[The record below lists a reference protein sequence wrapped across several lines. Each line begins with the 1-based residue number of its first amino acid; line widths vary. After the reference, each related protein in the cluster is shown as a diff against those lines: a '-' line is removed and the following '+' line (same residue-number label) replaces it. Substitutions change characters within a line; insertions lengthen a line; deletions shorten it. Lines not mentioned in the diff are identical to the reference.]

1 MRKIRGIGML
11 WMSVLCILFLTSC
24 RDDNKA
30 VKHASVEHEENVY
43 EKIEA
48 KDIRRVKISGNA
60 RSIIIKQDADTAFKF
75 QNADLNAAHTYDV
88 RSSRNGDTLN
98 ISVMMKNG
106 EEDNDVLGSF
116 LIYLPRKEF
125 DVIETAGEF
134 KQIHIN
140 PIHSD
145 IFLHADKSVVALH
158 LEAAKLDHDIVLD
171 GSETNAFKS
180 VSVYFD
186 TVPASIKMEVNPIL
200 NGSIQDPQH
209 ILDNGRLVSGT
220 EKPVIRIHAAKEINL
235 YKENS

>member
-158 LEAAKLDHDIVLD
+158 LEAAKLDH
-171 GSETNAFKS
+171 
-180 VSVYFD
+180 
-186 TVPASIKMEVNPIL
+186 TVPASIKMEVNPIQ

>member
-1 MRKIRGIGML
+1 M
-11 WMSVLCILFLTSC
+11 
-24 RDDNKA
+24 
-30 VKHASVEHEENVY
+30 
-43 EKIEA
+43 
-48 KDIRRVKISGNA
+48 
-60 RSIIIKQDADTAFKF
+60 
-75 QNADLNAAHTYDV
+75 NAAHTYDV

-158 LEAAKLDHDIVLD
+158 
-171 GSETNAFKS
+171 
-180 VSVYFD
+180 D
-186 TVPASIKMEVNPIL
+186 TVPASIKMEVNPIQ

>member
-1 MRKIRGIGML
+1 
-11 WMSVLCILFLTSC
+11 
-24 RDDNKA
+24 
-30 VKHASVEHEENVY
+30 
-43 EKIEA
+43 
-48 KDIRRVKISGNA
+48 
-60 RSIIIKQDADTAFKF
+60 
-75 QNADLNAAHTYDV
+75 
-88 RSSRNGDTLN
+88 
-98 ISVMMKNG
+98 MMKNG

-171 GSETNAFKS
+171 GSEANAFKS

-186 TVPASIKMEVNPIL
+186 TVPASIKMEVNPIQ

-209 ILDNGRLVSGT
+209 ILDNGRLVSWT

>member
-1 MRKIRGIGML
+1 M
-11 WMSVLCILFLTSC
+11 
-24 RDDNKA
+24 N
-30 VKHASVEHEENVY
+30 
-43 EKIEA
+43 
-48 KDIRRVKISGNA
+48 
-60 RSIIIKQDADTAFKF
+60 
-75 QNADLNAAHTYDV
+75 
-88 RSSRNGDTLN
+88 
-98 ISVMMKNG
+98 
-106 EEDNDVLGSF
+106 
-116 LIYLPRKEF
+116 
-125 DVIETAGEF
+125 
-134 KQIHIN
+134 
-140 PIHSD
+140 SD

-186 TVPASIKMEVNPIL
+186 TVPASIKMEVNPIQ